1 MAKYKVAIIG
11 STGRGD
17 YGHGLDAVWQRF
29 DDCEV
34 VAVADPVEAGL
45 VKALARTGAA
55 RGYADYR
62 EMLDKE
68 HPQIVAVCPRWID
81 QHRDMAIA
89 CAEHGCHMYME
100 KPFARTLGEADEIIR
115 ACEMR
120 HLKLAVAHISR
131 YSPQLGLV
139 KKLIASGEIGDILE
153 IRARGKED
161 ARGGGE
167 DLWVLGTHVLDLM
180 RVYGGDPVSCYATMR
195 QSGLPVRPEHVRA
208 GNEGLGPLAGD
219 RIDAMYR
226 FQSGVVGYFSS
237 QRGAGGNPNR
247 FGLRIYGSRG
257 VIDHTSGYGNP
268 AYLIADPH
276 WSGPTS
282 RAAWRTIS
290 SQGIDQP
297 ETLTAT
303 GYEGG
308 NPAAARDLIA
318 AIEQDRPPLCSM
330 TEARGAI
337 EMVLGVFESHRVGGP
352 VSLPL
357 TVAGHPLEGGKSR
370 GL

>member
-1 MAKYKVAIIG
+1 MPKYKVAIIG

-17 YGHGLDAVWQRF
+17 YGHGLDAVWKSF

-34 VAVADPVEAGL
+34 VAVADPVEAGRA
-45 VKALARTGAA
+45 KAIERTGAA

-62 EMLDKE
+62 AMLDQE
-68 HPQIVAVCPRWID
+68 QPQIVAICPRWVD
-81 QHRDMAIA
+81 QHHEMALA
-89 CAEHGCHMYME
+89 CAEHGSHMYLE
-100 KPFARTLGEADEIIR
+100 KPFARTLGEADEIVR

-131 YSPQLGLV
+131 YSPHLAIIR
-139 KKLIASGEIGDILE
+139 KLIAEGAIGDVLE

-180 RVYGGDPVSCYATMR
+180 RAYAGEPETCYATLR
-195 QSGLPVRPEHVRA
+195 QAGQRVTKEHVRA

-219 RIDAMYR
+219 RVDAQYR
-226 FQSGVVGYFSS
+226 FRSGVIGHFSS
-237 QRGAGGNPNR
+237 QKGAGGNPNR
-247 FGLRIYGSRG
+247 FGLRIYGSKG

-268 AYLIADPH
+268 GYLIQDSH

-282 RAAWRTIS
+282 KAKWQTIS

-308 NPAAARDLIA
+308 NPAAARDLIE
-318 AIEQDRPPLCSM
+318 AIEQDRPPKCSLA
-330 TEARGAI
+330 EARGAI
-337 EMVLGVFESHRVGGP
+337 EMVLAVFESHRTGGP
-352 VSLPL
+352 VPMPL
-357 TVAGHPLEGGKSR
+357 TATGNPLDR
-370 GL
+370 L